1 MAIQFTN
8 QPPADLA
15 EHFMECGKLGRYLTV
30 YDESRFVITDDFG
43 ERHQVEPV
51 AAAMASVCS
60 KDVLV
65 AQAALVP
72 LGRKADRSD
81 SRNKQRFEELFHLI
95 EQQAFAPEVK
105 EAAHLMVES
114 GFRLSRI
121 KAIEA
126 ELGGKITPARKRYLS
141 FLVIVR
147 QLTEGKV
154 SANTFRDEFLDFT
167 YSVAGKLDFGI
178 YSFCL
183 DRIFGNLR
191 IPVASK
197 RLLVDE
203 IVKYPPLIRR
213 ELLTNILVTNAQQ
226 TELGDYVRASIRG
239 ELDENVTMEIY
250 LLEQLKLSRLSVNQI
265 EDMLTHPGPRAQ
277 QAVSSLHI

>member
-1 MAIQFTN
+1 MAIQLTN
-8 QPPADLA
+8 KAPTDLA

-43 ERHQVEPV
+43 ERHQVQPV
-51 AAAMASVCS
+51 AAAMATICS
-60 KDVLV
+60 KDALV

-72 LGRKADRSD
+72 LGRRADRGSNRD
-81 SRNKQRFEELFHLI
+81 KAKFEELFHLI
-95 EQQAFAPEVK
+95 EQQAFSTEVR

-114 GFRLSRI
+114 GFRLARI

-126 ELGGKITPARKRYLS
+126 ELGGKITPARKRYLN

-154 SANTFRDEFLDFT
+154 SANAFRDEFLDFT
-167 YSVAGKLDFGI
+167 YAVAGKLDFGI

-183 DRIFGNLR
+183 DRIFGNTR
-191 IPVASK
+191 IPLSAK

-203 IVKYPPLIRR
+203 ILKYPPLIRR
-213 ELLTNILVTNAQQ
+213 ELMTNVLVTNAQQ
-226 TELGDYVRASIRG
+226 NELGDYVRACIRRDL
-239 ELDENVTMEIY
+239 EENVAMEIY

-265 EDMLTHPGPRAQ
+265 EDMLIHPGSVAAAVAQ
-277 QAVSSLHI
+277 ASL